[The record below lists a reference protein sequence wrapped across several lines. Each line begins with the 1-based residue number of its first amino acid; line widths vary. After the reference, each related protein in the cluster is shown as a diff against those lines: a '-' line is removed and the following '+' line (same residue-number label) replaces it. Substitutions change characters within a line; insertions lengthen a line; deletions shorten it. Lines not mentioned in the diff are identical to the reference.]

1 MKRVHMPARQLA
13 LPVRYCI
20 CCVRVATHLHAVAHS
35 EALSF
40 RFLSPATATFPILLK
55 RLLGGMHCP
64 WLSFALVCVG
74 VRWCRLP

>member
-1 MKRVHMPARQLA
+1 MHTLARQQMLS
-13 LPVRYCI
+13 VNYCI
-20 CCVRVATHLHAVAHS
+20 CWLFVATHLHAVAHS